1 MEWIDDI
8 KEWCIKT
15 RSVQLDYY
23 ICMILR
29 TVETDDEICVG
40 HPQDFSLWIMMTM
53 MIITN
58 SAFIK
63 LIVRNHQTMMV
74 SNYAQR
80 ICQRSLQQPSSGWET
95 LHSEAS
101 VTPISHS

>member
-63 LIVRNHQTMMV
+63 HI
-74 SNYAQR
+74 
-80 ICQRSLQQPSSGWET
+80 T
-95 LHSEAS
+95 LKGVCEGATVCDRGGKGQEH
-101 VTPISHS
+101 VTSHF